1 MFYLAKRFMG
11 NVKSFN
17 NIYIITFNLL
27 KTIKGL
33 TGLPV
38 KPFLLLSSYVHSVEY
53 LLPDI

>member
-11 NVKSFN
+11 NVKFFN